1 MDKMFD
7 IVEIAIMTVIVLLGI
22 ASFIGGIVS
31 GMWHCFLI
39 GGMCT
44 ALAYVWHSER
54 KEDKSWQ
61 EKNTKN

>member
-7 IVEIAIMTVIVLLGI
+7 IMEIAIIAVIVLVGI
-22 ASFIGGIVS
+22 ASIIGGIVS

-44 ALAYVWHSER
+44 ALAYAWYAER
-54 KEDKSWQ
+54 KEDGLWK
-61 EKNTKN
+61 KNTKN